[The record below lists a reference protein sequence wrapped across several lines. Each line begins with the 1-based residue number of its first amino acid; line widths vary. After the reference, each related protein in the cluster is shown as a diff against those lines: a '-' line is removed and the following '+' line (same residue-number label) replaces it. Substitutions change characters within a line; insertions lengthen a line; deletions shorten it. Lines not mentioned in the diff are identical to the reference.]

1 VSNQEAVKSGL
12 MVELQSSQSRVMSLA
27 QETEM
32 LRDRLL
38 AEDAERARVQAAATA
53 AQTELHMTK
62 VGVSELA
69 KENEALRQQLRDAQ
83 SRATAE
89 MAAKTSALKEL
100 TTTQSEL
107 KGTAKAREEIA
118 HRLTAVEGDLSS
130 ATNVAKALQG
140 ELSIVSNVCDQ
151 TKANLTEA
159 EEAIKRAQLAKAGV
173 DMKLSET
180 EQKAAALHAEG
191 RKKAQML
198 MDAEQRAAQEAAAA
212 RARAGERDVAVQQ
225 VEAVKKEHLEKL
237 ERHMAQQAAHHWTQ
251 TQRRSPGNPGGDVFQ
266 RSLFRSAFS
275 ALTNEPERKA
285 RALLRSHNLPLQPP
299 SPGHD
304 PRVYYGTPD
313 LFLHGG
319 SSHRLIS
326 DNEYA
331 TTQAYQPTSLTQELR
346 QVNQTITND
355 RATGRSGP
363 AADQAKKDASASRVG
378 SASRMGA
385 PHNPYAA
392 NPYDNMQQG
401 AAGYGGNPMMPEQM
415 AYMGHHMGAGP
426 GMMHPGMASQV
437 MAGRFSSWR

>member
-1 VSNQEAVKSGL
+1 
-12 MVELQSSQSRVMSLA
+12 
-27 QETEM
+27 
-32 LRDRLL
+32 
-38 AEDAERARVQAAATA
+38 
-53 AQTELHMTK
+53 MTK

-100 TTTQSEL
+100 TSTQTEL

-130 ATNVAKALQG
+130 ATSVAKALQG

-159 EEAIKRAQLAKAGV
+159 EEAIKRAQLEKDGVAK
-173 DMKLSET
+173 KLSET

-191 RKKAQML
+191 RRKAQML

-251 TQRRSPGNPGGDVFQ
+251 TQRRNPGNPGRDIFQ
-266 RSLFRSAFS
+266 QSLFRSAFS

-285 RALLRSHNLPLQPP
+285 RALLCSHNLPLQPP

-304 PRVYYGTPD
+304 PQVYYGTPD

-319 SSHRLIS
+319 SSHRLIN
-326 DNEYA
+326 DRA
-331 TTQAYQPTSLTQELR
+331 AAPTSLTQELH
-346 QVNQTITND
+346 QVNQTMTND

-363 AADQAKKDASASRVG
+363 AADQAKKNLSASRIG

-401 AAGYGGNPMMPEQM
+401 AVGYGANPYMQQGAEQM
-415 AYMGHHMGAGP
+415 AYMGHHMVAGP

>member
-1 VSNQEAVKSGL
+1 

-38 AEDAERARVQAAATA
+38 AEDAERASVQAAATA
-53 AQTELHMTK
+53 AQTELNMTK

-100 TTTQSEL
+100 TSTQTEL

-130 ATNVAKALQG
+130 ATSVAKALQG

-159 EEAIKRAQLAKAGV
+159 EEAIKRAQLERDGVAK
-173 DMKLSET
+173 KLSET

-191 RKKAQML
+191 RRKAQML
-198 MDAEQRAAQEAAAA
+198 MDAEQRASHEAAAA

-237 ERHMAQQAAHHWTQ
+237 ERHLHQQALGHWE
-251 TQRRSPGNPGGDVFQ
+251 QRQRLHPGNRGRDLGERATFKACFNALRGD
-266 RSLFRSAFS
+266 
-275 ALTNEPERKA
+275 PEKQATSMLEAKRA
-285 RALLRSHNLPLQPP
+285 RPP
-299 SPGHD
+299 SPIRRPPAQHLFAPPP
-304 PRVYYGTPD
+304 PRPP
-313 LFLHGG
+313 
-319 SSHRLIS
+319 SPQR
-326 DNEYA
+326 
-331 TTQAYQPTSLTQELR
+331 TQQ
-346 QVNQTITND
+346 
-355 RATGRSGP
+355 
-363 AADQAKKDASASRVG
+363 
-378 SASRMGA
+378 
-385 PHNPYAA
+385 
-392 NPYDNMQQG
+392 NMQRDMQH
-401 AAGYGGNPMMPEQM
+401 Q
-415 AYMGHHMGAGP
+415 
-426 GMMHPGMASQV
+426 
-437 MAGRFSSWR
+437 

>member
-1 VSNQEAVKSGL
+1 

-38 AEDAERARVQAAATA
+38 AEDAERASVQAAATA
-53 AQTELHMTK
+53 AQTELNMTK

-100 TTTQSEL
+100 TSTQTEL

-130 ATNVAKALQG
+130 ATSVAKALQG

-191 RKKAQML
+191 RRKAQML

-237 ERHMAQQAAHHWTQ
+237 ERHMAKQAAHHWTQ
-251 TQRRSPGNPGGDVFQ
+251 TQRRHRGNPGRDIFQ
-266 RSLFRSAFS
+266 QSLFRSAFS

-285 RALLRSHNLPLQPP
+285 RALLRPHNLPLQPP
-299 SPGHD
+299 SSGHD
-304 PRVYYGTPD
+304 PRVYYGTPNLSIND
-313 LFLHGG
+313 
-319 SSHRLIS
+319 R
-326 DNEYA
+326 A
-331 TTQAYQPTSLTQELR
+331 AAPTSLTQQLH
-346 QVNQTITND
+346 QVNQTIRND

-363 AADQAKKDASASRVG
+363 AADQAKKNL
-378 SASRMGA
+378 SASRMGS

-401 AAGYGGNPMMPEQM
+401 TVGYGANHYMQQGTGQM
-415 AYMGHHMGAGP
+415 AYMGHHMGAGR
-426 GMMHPGMASQV
+426 GMMHSG
-437 MAGRFSSWR
+437 MAGRFPSWR